1 MITYNKLHNKKFI
14 FKTIVLVSI
23 LIFCFFYS
31 FFSVEKMN
39 TENNISYISTFTKE
53 NVNIIID
60 PGHGGFDSGANASDK
75 TQEKDINL
83 EIALKLKDIFSSN
96 GFNVIMTRDDD
107 ISIED
112 KYTNFSKKK
121 SDMYNRL
128 KILNSNSNNI
138 FISIHQN
145 AYSNKSIKGTQ
156 VFYSKN
162 NPLSKVLA
170 DNIKKSITNNLQ
182 PENKRETVE
191 AKKNLYLLYKAQVPS
206 VLVECGFLTN
216 NEELKMLKND
226 EYQKNIAT
234 TIFDGTFKFIEEN
247 KNEG

>member
-1 MITYNKLHNKKFI
+1 MIIYKKLYNKKFI
-14 FKTIVLVSI
+14 FKIVLLVSI
-23 LIFCFFYS
+23 LIICFFYS
-31 FFSVEKMN
+31 FFSVEKINM
-39 TENNISYISTFTKE
+39 ENNISYISTFTRE

-75 TQEKDINL
+75 TQEKNINL
-83 EIALKLKDIFSSN
+83 EIALKLKEIFSSN

-145 AYSNKSIKGTQ
+145 TYSNKSVKGTQ
-156 VFYSKN
+156 IFYSKN
-162 NPLSKVLA
+162 NPLSKILA
-170 DNIKKSITNNLQ
+170 NDIQKSFIKTLQ
-182 PENKRETVE
+182 PENKREIVE
-191 AKKNLYLLYKAQVPS
+191 AKKNLYLLYKAQVPA

-216 NEELKMLKND
+216 SEELKMLKSD

-234 TIFDGTFKFIEEN
+234 TIFNGTFKFIEEN